1 MLATLVCFHLHN
13 CTMVSSLL
21 LLLLT
26 IFPSNVDPLH
36 FNIINFSSVENAR
49 KDMAYEG
56 DAKVANN
63 GFIELTSYD
72 FYRTGRTI
80 YGQPFHLWDSS
91 TKVLTDFTT
100 SFTFTIHGSESNS
113 SVLADG
119 FAFHMAPL
127 SFTTPPNSAG
137 GNFGLFNLSTHFGIP
152 QNQMFMVEFDTY
164 QNKDYDPLDLE
175 QHVGINKNSL
185 KSINYTKFD
194 IEGNNGKQGH
204 ALITYNSS
212 TKNLLVSW
220 SFDGAST
227 HTLSCE
233 IDLSEI
239 LPEYVTVGFSAATGR
254 RSKTQHNIHSWEF
267 NSTLDST
274 DSEVNRKKRQ
284 KRIIEIV
291 AMTCSIIVL
300 VLMVCV
306 CLIKKRIAKLLHDDG
321 NSRYKVVANDLDEAS
336 LPRRFE
342 YKELAQATNEFSN
355 DRKLGSGGS
364 SQVYKGFLSHS
375 GRAVA
380 VKRIFADIQGGEKIF
395 INEVKIISRLIHRN
409 LVQFIGWC
417 HNKQEFFLVFEYM
430 PNGSLDTHL
439 FGNRRALPWDARYKI
454 ALGVATALHYLHE
467 DAEQCVLHRDIKSA
481 NILLDTDFSTK
492 LCDFGMAKL
501 VDPRL
506 KTQRT
511 GVVGTYGYLAPE
523 YLNGGRASKE
533 SDIYSFGIVALEIA
547 CGRKTYQDGEYH
559 IPLVKWVWQLYV
571 EGNILNVADEGLNK
585 NFDELQMTCLLIV
598 GLWCTNPN
606 AKERPKAAQVIK
618 VLQLESPLPALPH
631 DMHDHPLQPTME
643 NFRNSSQSSPIT
655 NSLVNDGR

>member
-1 MLATLVCFHLHN
+1 
-13 CTMVSSLL
+13 MVSSLL

-26 IFPSNVDPLH
+26 LFPSNVHPLN
-36 FNIINFSSVENAR
+36 FNITNFSDVESAS

-56 DAKVANN
+56 DAKVAN
-63 GFIELTSYD
+63 GFIELNRYD
-72 FYRTGRTI
+72 YYRTGRAV
-80 YGQPFHLWDSS
+80 YSQPLHLWDSS
-91 TKVLTDFTT
+91 AKILTDFTT
-100 SFTFTIHGSESNS
+100 SFRFTIQGPESNS
-113 SVLADG
+113 SDYNVLADG

-137 GNFGLFNLSTHFGIP
+137 GNFGLFNISTHFGIS
-152 QNQMFMVEFDTY
+152 QNQMFMVEFDTF
-164 QNKDYDPLDLE
+164 QNKDYDPLELE
-175 QHVGINKNSL
+175 HHVGINENSV

-194 IEGNNGKQGH
+194 IEGNIGKQGH

-212 TKNLLVSW
+212 SKNLVVSW
-220 SFDGAST
+220 SFNGAST

-233 IDLSEI
+233 IDLSKI
-239 LPEYVTVGFSAATGR
+239 LPEYVTVGFSAATGY
-254 RSKTQHNIHSWEF
+254 RSNTQHNIHSWEF
-267 NSTLDST
+267 NSTLDSS
-274 DSEVNRKKRQ
+274 DSEVTRKKRQ

-291 AMTCSIIVL
+291 AMTCLIIVL

-321 NSRYKVVANDLDEAS
+321 NRRHKVSVSNDLDEAS
-336 LPRRFE
+336 LPRRFKC
-342 YKELAQATNEFSN
+342 KELVQATNEFSN

-430 PNGSLDTHL
+430 PNGSLDTYL
-439 FGNRRALPWDARYKI
+439 FGKRRALPWDARYKI

-533 SDIYSFGIVALEIA
+533 SDMYSFGIVALEIA

-559 IPLVKWVWQLYV
+559 IPLVKWVWQLHV
-571 EGNILNVADEGLNK
+571 EGNILNAADEGLNK

-606 AKERPKAAQVIK
+606 DKERPKAAQVIK
-618 VLQLESPLPALPH
+618 VLQLESPLPELQH
-631 DMHDHPLQPTME
+631 DMHDHPLQATMVK
-643 NFRNSSQSSPIT
+643 FRTSFQSSSIS
-655 NSLVNDGR
+655 NSLVIDGR